1 MHCAEHTD
9 AGGLFYFFSQVVY
22 SLSFRTDKET
32 SSDLAQDS
40 QMNASAY
47 PQCPILMVD
56 DEPQTLIGY
65 EMALRSANINH
76 MIRCQESRDVMGILS
91 SQEIEV
97 MMLDLTMPHLS
108 GEEILSIVMMDY
120 PEVPVIIITGANDV
134 ETAVRCMKSG
144 AFDYM
149 IKPVEKSRLISGVR
163 RAVELRELQRENRR
177 LRAHVLSDTLEHPEA
192 FSEIITNSPV
202 MRSMFQYIE
211 SISMSPHPVLITGET
226 GVGKELTARAIHR
239 LSQRQGGIVP
249 VRVAGL
255 EDHVLSDNLFGHT
268 RGAFPGAD
276 EVRIGMV
283 EKASGGT
290 LFLDEIGE
298 MSLELQGKLL
308 GLLQNGEFF
317 PLGSV
322 VAKRSD
328 ARIVVSTNQ
337 DHQMLQESGR
347 FRKDLYH
354 RLCVH
359 HVQVPP
365 LRERREDL
373 FLLVEHF
380 MEEASKKLGK
390 QIPDLSMEL
399 VPLFEAYSFP
409 GNVRELQSLMF
420 DAVRNHKSG
429 KLSMEGFQSYFHQR
443 DPRMESEL
451 KLRKV
456 KGKALHLLSHE
467 LRTPLAIIQGQVR
480 LLKRKFMPQLS
491 SVDGEQVFEIFEKNL
506 DRLIEIQ
513 RETDKIIRSSQE
525 SEGSFFLQELDRFWS
540 KLEDISE
547 ISPGMKT
554 QWNTLKGWITKYLS
568 GSPVS
573 LEPISL
579 FPFVGRILERIKERA
594 SHRDIHFQL
603 EGATDLSV
611 FMDLG
616 ILEEIL
622 EGLLK
627 NAIENTPDEGMIR
640 ILIEENEKRPQLK
653 VQDFGIGITE
663 ENLRY
668 IFDGLFPTQETDLY
682 MSKNPFDFNA
692 GGKGLDLLRMKTYG
706 QRFGFDLSAESRCCI
721 YLTTDRDVCPGRISR
736 CPHCKTREDCA
747 ASGGS
752 TFSVAFQAVR
762 ESTM

>member
-1 MHCAEHTD
+1 MTV
-9 AGGLFYFFSQVVY
+9 S
-22 SLSFRTDKET
+22 T
-32 SSDLAQDS
+32 
-40 QMNASAY
+40 Y

-65 EMALRSANINH
+65 EMALRSANIH
-76 MIRCQESRDVMGILS
+76 PIIRCQDSRNVMGILS
-91 SQEIEV
+91 SQEIEA

-108 GEEILSIVMMDY
+108 GEEILSMVMMDY

-149 IKPVEKSRLISGVR
+149 IKPVEKSRLVSGVK

-192 FSEIITNSPV
+192 FSEIITDSPV

-226 GVGKELTARAIHR
+226 GVGKELTAKAIHR
-239 LSQRQGGIVP
+239 LSQRQGGFVP

-268 RGAFPGAD
+268 LGAFPGAD

-298 MSLELQGKLL
+298 MGLALQGKLL
-308 GLLQNGEFF
+308 SLLQNGEFF
-317 PLGSV
+317 PLGSA
-322 VAKRSD
+322 VAKPSD
-328 ARIVVSTNQ
+328 VRIVISTNQ
-337 DHQMLQESGR
+337 DHQVLQESGK

-373 FLLVEHF
+373 LLLVDHF
-380 MEEASKKLGK
+380 IEEASEKLGK
-390 QIPDLSMEL
+390 QSPALSLEL
-399 VPLFEAYSFP
+399 FPLFEAYSFP
-409 GNVRELQSLMF
+409 GNVRELQSLIF

-429 KLSMEGFQSYFHQR
+429 KLSVEGFQSYFHQR
-443 DPRMESEL
+443 DPKMESEL
-451 KLRKV
+451 KLQKV
-456 KGKALHLLSHE
+456 KGKALSLLSHE

-480 LLKRKFMPQLS
+480 LLKRKLQSQISP
-491 SVDGEQVFEIFEKNL
+491 VDREQVFGILEKNL

-525 SEGSFFLQELDRFWS
+525 SEGGFFLQELDRFWS

-568 GSPVS
+568 GNPVS
-573 LEPISL
+573 FEPISL

-603 EGATDLSV
+603 EAATDLSV
-611 FMDLG
+611 LMDPG

-622 EGLLK
+622 EGLLN

-640 ILIEENEKRPQLK
+640 LLVEENEKRPYLK

-663 ENLRY
+663 ENLMY

-692 GGKGLDLLRMKTYG
+692 GGKGLDLLRMKAYG
-706 QRFGFDLSAESRCCI
+706 QRFRFDLSAESRRCI
-721 YLTTDRDVCPGRISR
+721 YLATDRDVCPGRISR
-736 CPHCKTREDCA
+736 CPHCTSREDCV

-752 TFSVAFQAVR
+752 TFSVAFQAVQ
-762 ESTM
+762 ESTL

>member
-1 MHCAEHTD
+1 
-9 AGGLFYFFSQVVY
+9 
-22 SLSFRTDKET
+22 
-32 SSDLAQDS
+32 
-40 QMNASAY
+40 MNASAY

>member
-1 MHCAEHTD
+1 
-9 AGGLFYFFSQVVY
+9 
-22 SLSFRTDKET
+22 
-32 SSDLAQDS
+32 
-40 QMNASAY
+40 MNASAY

-390 QIPDLSMEL
+390 QIPDLSMEFI
-399 VPLFEAYSFP
+399 PLFEAYSFP

>member
-1 MHCAEHTD
+1 
-9 AGGLFYFFSQVVY
+9 
-22 SLSFRTDKET
+22 
-32 SSDLAQDS
+32 
-40 QMNASAY
+40 MNASAY

-373 FLLVEHF
+373 FPLVEHF

-390 QIPDLSMEL
+390 QIPDLSMEFI
-399 VPLFEAYSFP
+399 PLFEAYSFP

>member
-1 MHCAEHTD
+1 MTV
-9 AGGLFYFFSQVVY
+9 S
-22 SLSFRTDKET
+22 T
-32 SSDLAQDS
+32 
-40 QMNASAY
+40 Y
-47 PQCPILMVD
+47 PPCPILMVD

-65 EMALRSANINH
+65 EMALRSANLNH
-76 MIRCQESRDVMGILS
+76 MIRCQESRNVMGILS

-97 MMLDLTMPHLS
+97 MMLDLTMPQLS
-108 GEEILSIVMMDY
+108 GEEILAMVMMDY
-120 PEVPVIIITGANDV
+120 PEVPVIIITGSNDV

-192 FSEIITNSPV
+192 FSEIITDSPV

-226 GVGKELTARAIHR
+226 GVGKELTAKAIHR
-239 LSQRQGGIVP
+239 LSQRQGGFVP

-268 RGAFPGAD
+268 VGAFPGAD

-298 MSLELQGKLL
+298 MSLALQGRLL
-308 GLLQNGEFF
+308 SLLQNDEFF
-317 PLGSV
+317 PLGSA
-322 VAKRSD
+322 VAKPSD
-328 ARIVVSTNQ
+328 VRIVVSTNQ
-337 DHQMLQESGR
+337 DHQVLQESGK

-373 FLLVEHF
+373 LLLVDHF

-390 QIPDLSMEL
+390 QIPDLSLEL
-399 VPLFEAYSFP
+399 FPLFEAYSFP
-409 GNVRELQSLMF
+409 GNVRELQSLIF

-443 DPRMESEL
+443 DPKMESEL
-451 KLRKV
+451 KLQKV
-456 KGKALHLLSHE
+456 KGKALSLLSHE

-480 LLKRKFMPQLS
+480 LLKRKLQSQIS
-491 SVDGEQVFEIFEKNL
+491 SVDREQVFEILEKNL

-525 SEGSFFLQELDRFWS
+525 SEGGFFLQELDRFWS

-568 GSPVS
+568 SSPVS
-573 LEPISL
+573 FEPISL

-594 SHRDIHFQL
+594 PHRDIHFQL
-603 EGATDLSV
+603 EAATDLSV
-611 FMDLG
+611 LMDPG

-640 ILIEENEKRPQLK
+640 LLIEENEKRPNLK

-692 GGKGLDLLRMKTYG
+692 GGKGLDLLRMKAYG
-706 QRFGFDLSAESRCCI
+706 QRFGFDLSAESRRCI

-736 CPHCKTREDCA
+736 CPHCTSREDCV

-752 TFSVAFQAVR
+752 TFSVAFQALQQ
-762 ESTM
+762 SAL